1 MWQSED
7 LLVDILKFYD
17 VPVKHCHKL
26 PFYPCIVLTLSL
38 SYHHICPDQWVPPSF
53 ENEIIFQH
61 LMIKDKFFVSDKNIC
76 SVAYW
81 LPMLDQNSLRN
92 TKHWLG
98 DPTPAAVMFVDIRIL
113 DPLQWSCCCCFWWWW
128 WRCWWGWGAGT
139 RTTRAARWHVGD
151 IWQCCTILLEG
162 FPS

>member
-1 MWQSED
+1 MILTPGQDGLTFGGVEATCVCLLNDGLRKSVKHQKTIFGFVHFLPDSTEED

-76 SVAYW
+76 SVAY
-81 LPMLDQNSLRN
+81 
-92 TKHWLG
+92 
-98 DPTPAAVMFVDIRIL
+98 
-113 DPLQWSCCCCFWWWW
+113 
-128 WRCWWGWGAGT
+128 
-139 RTTRAARWHVGD
+139 
-151 IWQCCTILLEG
+151 
-162 FPS
+162 

>member
-1 MWQSED
+1 MACTKKPFLDWCTFHQTQPKNVTVRRPPGRHFKVLWCSCKALSQIT
-7 LLVDILKFYD
+7 LLPLYCINTVIILPSY
-17 VPVKHCHKL
+17 L
-26 PFYPCIVLTLSL
+26 PRPL
-38 SYHHICPDQWVPPSF
+38 WVPPSF

-81 LPMLDQNSLRN
+81 LSMLDQNSLRN
-92 TKHWLG
+92 TKHWLSG

-128 WRCWWGWGAGT
+128 WR
-139 RTTRAARWHVGD
+139 
-151 IWQCCTILLEG
+151 
-162 FPS
+162 

>member
-1 MWQSED
+1 MALLLVEWRPLVFASLMMALRKSVKHQKNIFGFVHFSPDSTEECEQSED

-76 SVAYW
+76 SVAY
-81 LPMLDQNSLRN
+81 
-92 TKHWLG
+92 
-98 DPTPAAVMFVDIRIL
+98 
-113 DPLQWSCCCCFWWWW
+113 
-128 WRCWWGWGAGT
+128 
-139 RTTRAARWHVGD
+139 
-151 IWQCCTILLEG
+151 
-162 FPS
+162 